1 MSQKKQSGFMHW
13 YESYSGK
20 RVVNMVYCL
29 GASVVI
35 IGALFK
41 IMHFPGAGP
50 VLMTGMCT
58 EAVLFAIG
66 CLDKPNVDFHWEQ
79 VLPQLMGYGA
89 DPELLE
95 ELSTRPKPTLL
106 GNAGGGSGSG
116 IPGLKDSDMEAL
128 KGGISD
134 LAKTATQ
141 LSELGKVATSTNK
154 LGEKMEEATE
164 ATGKFIAS
172 VSSIGQQSEAL
183 GAAYASVAT
192 GMQSVAEGTKAYQ
205 QQVEAIGVK
214 LGSLNSLYELQLNT
228 AKTQS
233 ETMNTTAER
242 MGAVSADIE
251 KMQTSMTEAAKNC
264 VAYEDSSKK
273 LAAQVADLNKIYGNM
288 LNALA

>member
-66 CLDKPNVDFHWEQ
+66 CLDKPHVDFHWEQ
-79 VLPQLMGYGA
+79 VFPQLMGYGA
-89 DPELLE
+89 DPDLLN

-106 GNAGGGSGSG
+106 GNAGGGSG

-214 LGSLNSLYELQLNT
+214 LGSLNSLYELQLNV

-233 ETMNTTAER
+233 ETMNATAER

>member
-41 IMHFPGAGP
+41 IMHFRGAGP
-50 VLMTGMCT
+50 VLMTGMIT
-58 EAVLFAIG
+58 EAFLFAIG
-66 CLDKPNVDFHWEQ
+66 CLDKPHVDFHWEQ
-79 VLPQLMGYGA
+79 VFPQLMGYGA
-89 DPELLE
+89 DPDLLN

-106 GNAGGGSGSG
+106 GNAGGGSGSS

-214 LGSLNSLYELQLNT
+214 LGSLNSLYELQLNA

>member
-41 IMHFPGAGP
+41 IMHFRGAGP
-50 VLMTGMCT
+50 VLMTGMIT
-58 EAVLFAIG
+58 EAFLFAIG
-66 CLDKPNVDFHWEQ
+66 CLDKPHVDFHWEQ
-79 VLPQLMGYGA
+79 VFPQLMGYGA
-89 DPELLE
+89 DPDLLNELP
-95 ELSTRPKPTLL
+95 TRPKPTLL
-106 GNAGGGSGSG
+106 GNAGGGSG

-164 ATGKFIAS
+164 ATGKFSAS

-183 GAAYASVAT
+183 GAAYAGVAT

-214 LGSLNSLYELQLNT
+214 LGSLNSLYELQLNA

>member
-58 EAVLFAIG
+58 EAFLFAIG
-66 CLDKPNVDFHWEQ
+66 CLDKPHVDFHWEQ
-79 VLPQLMGYGA
+79 VFPQLMGYGA

-106 GNAGGGSGSG
+106 GTGGGNGGSN
-116 IPGLKDSDMEAL
+116 IPGLSDGEMNAL

-183 GAAYASVAT
+183 GAAYASVTT
-192 GMQSVAEGTKAYQ
+192 GMQGVAEGTKAYQ

-214 LGSLNSLYELQLNT
+214 LGSLNSLYELQLNA

-233 ETMNTTAER
+233 ETMKTAAER
-242 MGAVSADIE
+242 MGAVSEDIQ
-251 KMQTSMTEAAKNC
+251 KMQTSVTEAAKNC
-264 VAYEDSSKK
+264 VAYEDSAKK
-273 LAAQVADLNKIYGNM
+273 LASQVADLNKIYGNM